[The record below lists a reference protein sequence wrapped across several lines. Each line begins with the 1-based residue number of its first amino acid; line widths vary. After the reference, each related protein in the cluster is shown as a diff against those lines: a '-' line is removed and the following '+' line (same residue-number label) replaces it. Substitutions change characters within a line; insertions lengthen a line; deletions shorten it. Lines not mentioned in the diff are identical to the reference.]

1 MKHKYSF
8 VLLSIFFISF
18 LFTCSLYT
26 NLFSGD
32 ALRNVNQGHEL
43 NNPMKGDLK
52 IRRDVAHHLYLKLN
66 SKDKDRKLV
75 ESELINY
82 VRANWSLEQVTLLNL
97 YTEDQQSTAFEEKV
111 NQVRKSR
118 NDTTNFHNQDFRF
131 SDYKSLSVEGVDNE
145 KLLEIAIGL
154 ESTDLVMYCDLVPD
168 EEVAPPVD
176 VPPTTY
182 TFNQNYL
189 GRNPGVNAKFLWD
202 LGITGQDVTVGD
214 IEYNVNLNHEEWA
227 GENKVVLADGL
238 IPLNNSYEDHGTA
251 VAGVVVAPDNGYGVT
266 GIAHG
271 IERFVFFSEVSRG
284 SLGRA
289 YLIQKAITQL
299 KESDILIYEMQTWG
313 AQGDYGP
320 AEYSKTVWDATR
332 AAVDAGLIVVA
343 AAGNGNENL
352 DAIEYTA
359 YRNRGNSGAIIVGAG
374 SANTYH
380 NKLGFSTYGSRVDL
394 QGWGEYVMTTGYSTY
409 KFGNDHNQSYTT
421 SFNGTSSA
429 TPIVASSIALVQ
441 SFAKNKL
448 GKTMTSSEILEL
460 LRSTGHAQGSGG
472 NIGPFPNLEAAIKKL
487 TDNDSY
493 GLVFKEL
500 KDSNGNELTELVKNE
515 DLTIVFELTNYTNSS
530 LRDLDFSLSINE
542 ELADEITLI
551 KSNVSESRLSYYETK
566 NIEFTFRLKDGFS
579 ETIPNEFKVSST
591 YGGKEI
597 TATKSFIA
605 NHINTKPV
613 ITAISDQVL
622 NEGESLNL
630 QVLATDS
637 DFPKQNLTYSLDQS
651 SENLGITISQTGLI
665 TWTTNEVHGGQNVT
679 VTVSVTDGELS
690 SNESFTLTI
699 NEVNNRPQITTISD
713 QVLNEGQSLN
723 LQVLATDSPKQNLTY
738 SLDQSSESLG
748 ITISQT
754 GLITWTTNET
764 HGGQDVTVTVS
775 VTDGELSAN
784 ESFTLTINEGNNRP
798 QITAIPNQLINEGQ
812 SLNLQVLATDSD
824 FPKQNLTYS
833 LDQSSENLGITISQ
847 TGLITWTT
855 NENHGGQNVTVTVSV
870 TDGELSSNES
880 FTLTINE
887 VNNRP
892 QITTISDQ
900 VLNEGESLNL
910 QVSATDSDLPKQNL
924 TYSLDQSSENLG
936 ITISQ
941 TGLITFTTNETHGA
955 QDFNVAVS
963 VSDGELS
970 SSESFTLTINEVNN
984 RPQITTISDQVLN
997 EGESL
1002 NLQVLATDSDF
1013 PKQNLT
1019 YSLDQASENLGI
1031 TINQTGLITWTTNE
1045 THGGQTIEVTVSVTD
1060 GELSSNESFTLT
1072 INEGNNRPQITTISD
1087 QVLNEGESL
1096 NLQVLATDSDLPKQ
1110 NLTYSLDQNS
1120 LNLGISIN
1128 QNGLITWTTNETHGA
1143 QSFNVAVSVS
1153 DGELSSS
1160 ESFNVQVNKLSKPN
1174 SKPVITAIPNQV
1186 LNEGESLNLQVSAT
1200 DSDFPKQNL
1209 TYSLDQAS
1217 ENLGITIN
1225 QTGLITWTTNE
1236 VHGGQNV
1243 TVTISVTD
1251 GELISNESFTL
1262 TINEVNNRPQITT
1275 ISDQFLNEG
1284 ESLNLQVSATD
1295 SDFPKQNLT
1304 YSLDQAS
1311 ENLGITINQT
1321 GLITWTTNEVHGGQN
1336 VTATV
1341 SVTDGELSSNESFTL
1356 TINEGNNRPQITA
1369 ISDQVLNEGES
1380 LSLQVS
1386 ATDSDFPKQNL
1397 TYSLDQSSENLG
1409 ITISQTGLITWTTNE
1424 THGAQSFNVA
1434 VSVSDGELSSSES
1447 FNVQVNK
1454 LSKPNSKPV
1463 ITAIPNQVL
1472 NEGES
1477 LNLQVLATDSDFP
1490 KQNLTYS
1497 LDQASENLGITINQT
1512 GLITWT
1518 TNETHGGQNVTAT
1531 VSVTDGELISNESFT
1546 LTINEGNNRPQIT
1559 AISDQVLNEGES
1571 LNLQVLATDSDFPKQ
1586 NLTYSLDQA
1595 SENLGITINQT
1606 GLITWTTNETHGAQ
1620 SFNVA
1625 VSVSDGE
1632 LSSSESFN
1640 VQVNK
1645 LSKPNSKP
1653 VITAIPNQVLNEG
1666 ESLNLQVLA
1675 TDSDFPKQNLTY
1687 SLDQSSENL
1696 GITINQTGLI
1706 TWTTNE
1712 TQGGQ
1717 NVPVTVSVSD
1727 GELSSNESFTLTINE
1742 VNNRPQITAISDQS
1756 LNEGESL
1763 NLQVIAT
1770 DSDFPKQNLT
1780 YSLDQSSE
1788 NLGITISQRGLITW
1802 STNETHGG
1810 QDFSVLVSVSDGHLS
1825 SSRNFRIEVKSKVLT
1840 PVQFIYDND
1849 QFIESDLNNGSIDT
1863 ELKIEVLSDLELTKV
1878 KLIEGIHF
1886 TTTDVPEGLSV
1897 SLEVMN
1903 GSLRL
1908 NLNGNALKHQK
1919 EETVKKLRIQILNGI
1934 MANPEL
1940 VTLKDE
1946 THSFNIVFKNN
1957 VLNSLNSHVLKVY
1970 PNPVK
1975 DKLFIKTKEKVRSVK
1990 IFNVDGKVALLEQG
2004 NTINFV
2010 DFSHLDAGVYVAIIE
2025 LSNGNVERLRLIKE

>member
-1 MKHKYSF
+1 MRNKYSF
-8 VLLSIFFISF
+8 ILVFIFFIS
-18 LFTCSLYT
+18 LLSTYGLYT
-26 NLFSGD
+26 NFFSNDRIQSVSEEGQLD
-32 ALRNVNQGHEL
+32 
-43 NNPMKGDLK
+43 NPMKGDLK

-97 YTEDQQSTAFEEKV
+97 YTEDLQSTAFEEKV

-131 SDYKSLSVEGVDNE
+131 SDYKSLSIEGVDNE

-189 GRNPGVNAKFLWD
+189 GGNPGVNAKFLWD

-227 GENKVVLADGL
+227 GEDKVVLADGL
-238 IPLNNSYEDHGTA
+238 IPLNNSHEDHGTA
-251 VAGVVVAPDNGYGVT
+251 VAGIVVAPDNGYGVT

-313 AQGDYGP
+313 AQGGFGP

-352 DAIEYTA
+352 DAVEYTA

-374 SANTYH
+374 SASIYH
-380 NKLGFSTYGSRVDL
+380 SKLGFSTYGSRVDL

-460 LRSTGHAQGSGG
+460 LRSTGHAQGNGG

-487 TDNDSY
+487 TNNDSY
-493 GLVFKEL
+493 GLAFKEL
-500 KDSNGNELTELVKNE
+500 KNSNGNELTELVKNE

-530 LRDLDFSLSINE
+530 LRDLDFDLSVNQEI
-542 ELADEITLI
+542 ADKVVLQQ
-551 KSNVSESRLSYYETK
+551 SNVTVSRLNYYETK
-566 NIEFTFRLKDGFS
+566 SLEYTFRLKGEFS
-579 ETIPNEFKVSST
+579 STDLTKFKISST
-591 YGGKEI
+591 YQGKEI
-597 TATKSFIA
+597 TATKSFK
-605 NHINTKPV
+605 TSQSSKPV
-613 ITAISDQVL
+613 ITTISDQVL
-622 NEGESLNL
+622 NEGQSLNL
-630 QVLATDS
+630 QVSATDS

-651 SENLGITISQTGLI
+651 SENLGITINQTGLM
-665 TWTTNEVHGGQNVT
+665 TWTTNETHGGQNVT
-679 VTVSVTDGELS
+679 VTISVTDGELI

-699 NEVNNRPQITTISD
+699 NEVNNRPQIT
-713 QVLNEGQSLN
+713 
-723 LQVLATDSPKQNLTY
+723 
-738 SLDQSSESLG
+738 
-748 ITISQT
+748 
-754 GLITWTTNET
+754 
-764 HGGQDVTVTVS
+764 
-775 VTDGELSAN
+775 
-784 ESFTLTINEGNNRP
+784 
-798 QITAIPNQLINEGQ
+798 AILNQLINEGE

-870 TDGELSSNES
+870 TDGEL
-880 FTLTINE
+880 I
-887 VNNRP
+887 
-892 QITTISDQ
+892 
-900 VLNEGESLNL
+900 
-910 QVSATDSDLPKQNL
+910 
-924 TYSLDQSSENLG
+924 
-936 ITISQ
+936 
-941 TGLITFTTNETHGA
+941 
-955 QDFNVAVS
+955 
-963 VSDGELS
+963 
-970 SSESFTLTINEVNN
+970 
-984 RPQITTISDQVLN
+984 
-997 EGESL
+997 
-1002 NLQVLATDSDF
+1002 
-1013 PKQNLT
+1013 
-1019 YSLDQASENLGI
+1019 
-1031 TINQTGLITWTTNE
+1031 
-1045 THGGQTIEVTVSVTD
+1045 
-1060 GELSSNESFTLT
+1060 SNESFTLT

-1096 NLQVLATDSDLPKQ
+1096 NLQVLA
-1110 NLTYSLDQNS
+1110 
-1120 LNLGISIN
+1120 I
-1128 QNGLITWTTNETHGA
+1128 
-1143 QSFNVAVSVS
+1143 
-1153 DGELSSS
+1153 
-1160 ESFNVQVNKLSKPN
+1160 
-1174 SKPVITAIPNQV
+1174 
-1186 LNEGESLNLQVSAT
+1186 

-1209 TYSLDQAS
+1209 TYSLDQSS

-1262 TINEVNNRPQITT
+1262 TINEVNNRPQITA
-1275 ISDQFLNEG
+1275 IPNQVLNEG
-1284 ESLNLQVSATD
+1284 ESLNLQVLAID
-1295 SDFPKQNLT
+1295 SDLPKQNLT
-1304 YSLDQAS
+1304 YSLDQSS
-1311 ENLGITINQT
+1311 ENLGITISQN
-1321 GLITWTTNEVHGGQN
+1321 GLITFTTNETHGAQSFN
-1336 VTATV
+1336 VAV
-1341 SVTDGELSSNESFTL
+1341 SVSDGELSSSESFNVQVNKL
-1356 TINEGNNRPQITA
+1356 SKPNSKPVITT

-1380 LSLQVS
+1380 LNLQVS

-1409 ITISQTGLITWTTNE
+1409 ITINQTGLITWTTNETHGGQNVTATVSVTDGELSSSESFTLRVIELNSKPVITAIPNQVLNEGESLNLQVSATDSDFPKQNLTYSLDQNSLNLGISIDQNGLITFTTNE

-1477 LNLQVLATDSDFP
+1477 LNLQVLAIDSDLP
-1490 KQNLTYS
+1490 NQTLSYS
-1497 LDQASENLGITINQT
+1497 LDQNSLNLGISINQN

-1518 TNETHGGQNVTAT
+1518 TNETHGAQDFNVA
-1531 VSVTDGELISNESFT
+1531 VSVSDGELSSSESFNVQVNK
-1546 LTINEGNNRPQIT
+1546 LSKPNSKPVIT

-1571 LNLQVLATDSDFPKQ
+1571 LNLQVLAIDSDFPKQNLTYSLDQNSLNLGISIDQNGLITFTTNETHGAQSFNVAVSVSDGELSSSESFTLRVIEPNSKPVITAISDQVLNEGESLNLQVLAIDSDFPKQNLTYSLDQNSLNLGISIDQNGLITFTTNETHGAQSFNVAVSVSDGELSSSESFTLRVIELNSKPVITAISDQFLNEGESLNLQVLAIDSDFPKQNLTYSLDQNSLNLGISIDQNGLITWTTNETHGAQSFNVAVSVSDGELSSSESFTLRVIELNSKPVITAISDQFLNEGESLNLQVSATDSDFPKQ
-1586 NLTYSLDQA
+1586 NLTYSLDQN
-1595 SENLGITINQT
+1595 SLNLGISIDQN
-1606 GLITWTTNETHGAQ
+1606 GLITFTTNETHGAQ

-1675 TDSDFPKQNLTY
+1675 IDSDLPNQTLSY
-1687 SLDQSSENL
+1687 SLDQNSLNL
-1696 GITINQTGLI
+1696 GISINQNGLI

-1712 TQGGQ
+1712 THGAQSF
-1717 NVPVTVSVSD
+1717 NVAVSVSD
-1727 GELSSNESFTLTINE
+1727 GK
-1742 VNNRPQITAISDQS
+1742 
-1756 LNEGESL
+1756 LNS
-1763 NLQVIAT
+1763 V
-1770 DSDFPKQNLT
+1770 KV
-1780 YSLDQSSE
+1780 
-1788 NLGITISQRGLITW
+1788 
-1802 STNETHGG
+1802 
-1810 QDFSVLVSVSDGHLS
+1810 FSIKV
-1825 SSRNFRIEVKSKVLT
+1825 EAKVLNS
-1840 PVQFIYDND
+1840 VQFIYSNAQFMEAESND
-1849 QFIESDLNNGSIDT
+1849 GSIKNETTID
-1863 ELKIEVLSDLELTKV
+1863 IVSDLELTTA
-1878 KLIEGIHF
+1878 KLIEGKHF
-1886 TTTDVPEGLSV
+1886 NIIGLPEGLQPMLKV
-1897 SLEVMN
+1897 VN
-1903 GSLRL
+1903 GSLKFSL
-1908 NLNGNALKHQK
+1908 ESYALQHQK
-1919 EETVKKLRIQILNGI
+1919 LDGTNKLRIEFLNEI
-1934 MANPEL
+1934 MRNGESAEL
-1940 VTLKDE
+1940 RNQMHIFE
-1946 THSFNIVFKNN
+1946 IIFKNN
-1957 VLNSLNSHVLKVY
+1957 VLTNDNRSVVEIY
-1970 PNPVK
+1970 PNPIKDRLFINSEEKISSVMIYNLDGNLVLEEK
-1975 DKLFIKTKEKVRSVK
+1975 DKFKEL
-1990 IFNVDGKVALLEQG
+1990 DLAYLESG
-2004 NTINFV
+2004 IYLV
-2010 DFSHLDAGVYVAIIE
+2010 
-2025 LSNGNVERLRLIKE
+2025 LIKLSGSRIERFKIVKE